1 MPIPLPS
8 FRCAAITVP
17 SSIPQFP
24 HGQSLINSSSFL
36 FLNNSTL
43 SQTNGC
49 AITMFPALPMV
60 RFSVLFRV
68 NLAEIFTPLPLKH
81 SGLATLT
88 LHIVS
93 VSLPFAILAG
103 HAALILLCITA
114 VLNSCQCPNWSGD
127 KPSSA
132 PFFSIPVAVSCH
144 GF

>member
-8 FRCAAITVP
+8 LRWAAITVP

-43 SQTNGC
+43 SQTNSC
-49 AITMFPALPMV
+49 AITMFPALPIV
-60 RFSVLFRV
+60 RFPVLFRV

-88 LHIVS
+88 LQVIS
-93 VSLPFAILAG
+93 ISLPFAILAG
-103 HAALILLCITA
+103 HAAFISAILL
-114 VLNSCQCPNWSGD
+114 LPND
-127 KPSSA
+127 KKFRTLLLVPSDNHQHLLASL
-132 PFFSIPVAVSCH
+132 
-144 GF
+144 